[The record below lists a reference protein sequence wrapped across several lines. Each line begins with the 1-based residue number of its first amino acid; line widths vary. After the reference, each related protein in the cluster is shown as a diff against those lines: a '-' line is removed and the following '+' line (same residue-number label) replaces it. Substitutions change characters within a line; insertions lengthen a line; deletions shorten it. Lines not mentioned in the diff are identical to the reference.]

1 MLPRLFVTFA
11 LKTSTSATPTRVWV
25 RVLSVSTLWAATAVS
40 VAQATTL
47 SAVACASGTP
57 NVMSLY
63 LVDIIDVI

>member
-1 MLPRLFVTFA
+1 M
-11 LKTSTSATPTRVWV
+11 
-25 RVLSVSTLWAATAVS
+25 STLWAATAVS

-63 LVDIIDVI
+63 LVDIIDVIYVHLVTASFISSL